1 MFIVTN
7 PLLVFLFVF
16 LVMIIFVICDKI
28 KEERSYRLSHRLW
41 AGEEKS
47 QWDIESQFIT
57 GDLVS
62 IDCHRVYEVLGRIS
76 ETEYLV
82 TYNRLLKKGHIF
94 VHVSNING
102 LRITPDKLMQAGFSC
117 PDFVDPKEMRYDV
130 PYKKVFKKDG
140 TEVIITRSPKSTML
154 RNYWNVHLEHYDFVT
169 PSKKDI
175 VYIHELQHFLF
186 GLGLNYRE
194 E

>member
-41 AGEEKS
+41 TGEEKS
-47 QWDIESQFIT
+47 QWNIESQFIT

-62 IDCHRVYEVLGRIS
+62 IDSHLVYEVLGRIS

-82 TYNRLLKKGHIF
+82 TYNRLLKKGHLV
-94 VHVSNING
+94 VHVSNMNG
-102 LRITPDKLMQAGFSC
+102 LRITPERLICAGFSC
-117 PDFVDPKEMRYDV
+117 PDYDPEDIRFDV

-140 TEVIITRSPKSTML
+140 TEVIITRSAKSTML
-154 RNYWNVHLEHYDFVT
+154 RKYWNVHLEHYDFVT

>member
-1 MFIVTN
+1 MIIVTN
-7 PLLVFLFVF
+7 PLLVILSVF

-41 AGEEKS
+41 TGKEKC

-62 IDCHRVYEVLGRIS
+62 IDYHRVYEVLGRIS

-82 TYNRLLKKGHIF
+82 TYNRLLKKGHIV

-102 LRITPDKLMQAGFSC
+102 IKITPKNLMRAGFSC
-117 PDFVDPKEMRYDV
+117 PGYDPKEMRVDV
-130 PYKKVFKKDG
+130 PYRKVFKKDG
-140 TEVIITRSPKSTML
+140 TEVIITRSLKSTML
-154 RNYWNVHLEHYDFVT
+154 RDYWCVHLEHFDFVT
-169 PSKKDI
+169 PAKKDI
-175 VYIHELQHFLF
+175 CYFHELQHFLF

>member
-1 MFIVTN
+1 MIVVTS
-7 PLLVFLFVF
+7 PFVAVLLVSLT
-16 LVMIIFVICDKI
+16 ITIFAICDKV
-28 KEERSYRLSHRLW
+28 KTERSYRLSHRLW
-41 AGEEKS
+41 AGEEKC

-82 TYNRLLKKGHIF
+82 TYNRLLKNGHIV
-94 VHVSNING
+94 VHVSNMNG
-102 LRITPDKLMQAGFSC
+102 LSITPERLICAGFSC
-117 PDFVDPKEMRYDV
+117 PDYDPEDRRFDV

-140 TEVIITRSPKSTML
+140 TEVIITLSPKSTML

-169 PSKKDI
+169 PSKKNI

>member
-1 MFIVTN
+1 MIVVTS
-7 PLLVFLFVF
+7 PFVAVLLVSLT
-16 LVMIIFVICDKI
+16 ITIFAICDKV
-28 KEERSYRLSHRLW
+28 KTERSYRLSHRLW
-41 AGEEKS
+41 AGEEKC

-82 TYNRLLKKGHIF
+82 TYNRLLKKGHIV

-102 LRITPDKLMQAGFSC
+102 LSITPERLICAGFSC
-117 PDFVDPKEMRYDV
+117 PDYDPEDRRFDV

-140 TEVIITRSPKSTML
+140 TEVIITLSPKSTML
-154 RNYWNVHLEHYDFVT
+154 RNYWNVHLENYDFVT
-169 PSKKDI
+169 QSRKNI

>member
-7 PLLVFLFVF
+7 PLLVILSGF
-16 LVMIIFVICDKI
+16 LVMIIFVICNKI

-41 AGEEKS
+41 TGEEKC

-62 IDCHRVYEVLGRIS
+62 IDHHLVYEVLGRIS

-82 TYNRLLKKGHIF
+82 TYNRLLKKGHIV

-102 LRITPDKLMQAGFSC
+102 IKITPKNLMQAGFSC
-117 PDFVDPKEMRYDV
+117 LGYDPKEMCVDV
-130 PYKKVFKKDG
+130 PYRKVFKKDG
-140 TEVIITRSPKSTML
+140 TEVIITRSPKSTIL
-154 RNYWNVHLEHYDFVT
+154 RDYWHVHLEHFDFVT
-169 PSKKDI
+169 PAKKNI
-175 VYIHELQHFLF
+175 CYIHELQHFLF

>member
-1 MFIVTN
+1 MIVVTS
-7 PLLVFLFVF
+7 PFVAVLLVFLT
-16 LVMIIFVICDKI
+16 ITIFAICDKV
-28 KEERSYRLSHRLW
+28 KTERSYRLSHRLW
-41 AGEEKS
+41 TGEDKC

-82 TYNRLLKKGHIF
+82 TYNRLLKKGHIV

-102 LRITPDKLMQAGFSC
+102 IRINPEYLMQAGFSC
-117 PDFVDPKEMRYDV
+117 PDYDPEDIRFDV

-169 PSKKDI
+169 PSKKNI

>member
-1 MFIVTN
+1 MIIVTN
-7 PLLVFLFVF
+7 PLLVFLFIF

-41 AGEEKS
+41 TGEEKS
-47 QWDIESQFIT
+47 QWNIESQFIT

-62 IDCHRVYEVLGRIS
+62 IDSHLVYEVLGRIS

-82 TYNRLLKKGHIF
+82 TYNRLLKKGHLV
-94 VHVSNING
+94 VHVSNMNG
-102 LRITPDKLMQAGFSC
+102 LRITPERLICAGFSC
-117 PDFVDPKEMRYDV
+117 PDYDPEDIRFDV
-130 PYKKVFKKDG
+130 PYKKVFKTDG

-169 PSKKDI
+169 PSKKNI

>member
-1 MFIVTN
+1 MIVVTS
-7 PLLVFLFVF
+7 PFVAVLLVFLT
-16 LVMIIFVICDKI
+16 ITIFAICDKV
-28 KEERSYRLSHRLW
+28 KTERSYRLSHRLW
-41 AGEEKS
+41 TGEDKC

-82 TYNRLLKKGHIF
+82 TYNRLLKKGHIV

-102 LRITPDKLMQAGFSC
+102 IRINPEYLMQAGFSC
-117 PDFVDPKEMRYDV
+117 PDYDPEDIRFDV

-154 RNYWNVHLEHYDFVT
+154 RNYWNVYLEHYDFVT
-169 PSKKDI
+169 PSKKNI

>member
-1 MFIVTN
+1 MIVVTS
-7 PLLVFLFVF
+7 PFVAVLLVFLT
-16 LVMIIFVICDKI
+16 ITIFAICDKV
-28 KEERSYRLSHRLW
+28 KTERSYRLSNRLW
-41 AGEEKS
+41 TGGEKC

-62 IDCHRVYEVLGRIS
+62 IDSHLVYEVLGRIS

-82 TYNRLLKKGHIF
+82 TYNRLLKKGHLV
-94 VHVSNING
+94 VHVSNMKG
-102 LRITPDKLMQAGFSC
+102 LRITPEKLIGAGFSC
-117 PDFVDPKEMRYDV
+117 PDYDPEDIRFDV

-140 TEVIITRSPKSTML
+140 TRVIITLSPKSTML
-154 RNYWNVHLEHYDFVT
+154 RNYWNVHLENYDFVT
-169 PSKKDI
+169 PSRKNI
-175 VYIHELQHFLF
+175 CYIHELQHFLF

>member
-1 MFIVTN
+1 MIVVTS
-7 PLLVFLFVF
+7 PFVAVLLVFLT
-16 LVMIIFVICDKI
+16 ITIFAICDKV
-28 KEERSYRLSHRLW
+28 KTERSYRLSHRLW
-41 AGEEKS
+41 TGEDKC

-76 ETEYLV
+76 EMEYLV
-82 TYNRLLKKGHIF
+82 TYNRLLKKGHIV

-102 LRITPDKLMQAGFSC
+102 IRINPEYLMQAGFSC
-117 PDFVDPKEMRYDV
+117 PDYDPEDIRFDV

-169 PSKKDI
+169 PSKKNI

>member
-1 MFIVTN
+1 MIVVTS
-7 PLLVFLFVF
+7 PFVAVLLVFLT
-16 LVMIIFVICDKI
+16 ITIFAICDKV
-28 KEERSYRLSHRLW
+28 KTERSYRLSHRLW
-41 AGEEKS
+41 TGEEKC

-82 TYNRLLKKGHIF
+82 TYNRLLKKGHIV

-102 LRITPDKLMQAGFSC
+102 IRINPEYLMQAGFSC
-117 PDFVDPKEMRYDV
+117 PDYDPEDIRFDV

-169 PSKKDI
+169 PSKKNI

>member
-1 MFIVTN
+1 MFIVTK
-7 PLLVFLFVF
+7 PLLVFLFMF

-41 AGEEKS
+41 TEKEKC
-47 QWDIESQFIT
+47 QWGIESQFIT

-62 IDCHRVYEVLGRIS
+62 IDSHLVYEVLGRIS

-82 TYNRLLKKGHIF
+82 TYNRLLKKGHLV
-94 VHVSNING
+94 VHVSNMNG
-102 LRITPDKLMQAGFSC
+102 IRITPERLMRAGFSC
-117 PDFVDPKEMRYDV
+117 PGYDPEDMRFDV

-140 TEVIITRSPKSTML
+140 TPIVITRSYKSTIL
-154 RNYWNVHLEHYDFVT
+154 RDYWCVHVERLDFAKPVR
-169 PSKKDI
+169 KDI
-175 VYIHELQHFLF
+175 CYIHELQHFLF

>member
-1 MFIVTN
+1 MIVVTS
-7 PLLVFLFVF
+7 PFVAVLLVFLA
-16 LVMIIFVICDKI
+16 ITIFAICDKV
-28 KEERSYRLSHRLW
+28 KTERSYRLSNRLW
-41 AGEEKS
+41 TGEEKC

-62 IDCHRVYEVLGRIS
+62 IDSRLVYEVLGRIS

-82 TYNRLLKKGHIF
+82 TYNRLLKKGHLV
-94 VHVSNING
+94 VHVSNMNG
-102 LRITPDKLMQAGFSC
+102 IRITPERLIRAGFSC
-117 PDFVDPKEMRYDV
+117 PDYDPEDIRFDV

-140 TEVIITRSPKSTML
+140 TEIMITHSAKSTML
-154 RNYWNVHLEHYDFVT
+154 RDYWNVHLEHYDFVT

-186 GLGLNYRE
+186 GLGLNYRDE
-194 E
+194 